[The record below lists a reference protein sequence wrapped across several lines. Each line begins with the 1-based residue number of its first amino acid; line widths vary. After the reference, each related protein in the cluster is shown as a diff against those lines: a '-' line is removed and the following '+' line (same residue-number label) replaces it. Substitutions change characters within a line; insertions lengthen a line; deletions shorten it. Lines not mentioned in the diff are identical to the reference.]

1 MPFKKVGDI
10 KIYYETHGNG
20 EPLVMISGC
29 GTDSSLS
36 WLNQVPDLSL
46 RYHVITFDNRGTGR
60 SDKPDVPYTMQMLA
74 ADVAGLLDAIGI
86 GAAHILGHS
95 MGGSIAQEFAITY
108 PERTLTLI
116 LSCASPAG
124 DPDVILPEP
133 QAMSLMFDF
142 ETINRLTPLEWTG
155 KLLACMC
162 SQEFL
167 EKHPHLV
174 NEVAARQ
181 SEYPTPP
188 HSIMR
193 QVEAM
198 LTAHTYDRLSEIKAP
213 TLVLGG
219 TADKVTPCHNLRLL
233 ASKIPNSELV
243 ILENLGHGMFIE
255 GAEQTNRVILTFLKR
270 HAMGLV
276 A

>member
-1 MPFKKVGDI
+1 MPLRKVGDI
-10 KIYYETHGNG
+10 KIYYEIHGNG

-29 GTDSSLS
+29 AANLS
-36 WLNQVPDLSL
+36 AWANQVPALSL
-46 RYHVITFDNRGTGR
+46 EYHVITLDNRGTGR
-60 SDKPDVPYTMQMLA
+60 SDKPDVPYTMQMMA
-74 ADVAGLLDAIGI
+74 TDVAGLLDSIGI
-86 GAAHILGHS
+86 GAAHILGYS
-95 MGGSIAQEFAITY
+95 MGGAIAQEFALTY

-124 DPDVILPEP
+124 APDVILPGP
-133 QAMSLMFDF
+133 QAMALMFDP
-142 ETINRLTPLEWTG
+142 ETITRMTPLDWSG

-162 SQEFL
+162 SREFL
-167 EKHPHLV
+167 DSHPQLV
-174 NEVAARQ
+174 NEVVARQ
-181 SEYPTPP
+181 NEHPTPL
-188 HSIMR
+188 HCIMR

-198 LTAHTYDRLSEIKAP
+198 LTARTYDRLSKIKAP

-219 TADKVTPCHNLRLL
+219 TADRISPCENLRLL

-270 HAMGLV
+270 HSLGQIL
-276 A
+276 

>member
-10 KIYYETHGNG
+10 KIYYETYGNG

-29 GTDSSLS
+29 GADLS
-36 WLNQVPDLSL
+36 AWANQVPVLSL
-46 RYHVITFDNRGTGR
+46 RYHVITLDNRGSGR
-60 SDKPDVPYTMQMLA
+60 SDKPDIPYTMQMMA
-74 ADVAGLLDAIGI
+74 ADVAGLLDSIGI
-86 GAAHILGHS
+86 EAAHILGYS
-95 MGGSIAQEFAITY
+95 MGGAIAQEFALTY
-108 PERTLTLI
+108 PGRTLTLI

-124 DPDVILPEP
+124 APDVVLPEP
-133 QAMSLMFDF
+133 QIMGLMFDP
-142 ETINRLTPLEWTG
+142 ETITRLTPLEWSG
-155 KLLACMC
+155 KLLGCMC

-167 EKHPHLV
+167 DEHPHLV
-174 NEVAARQ
+174 NEVMARQ
-181 SEYPTPP
+181 TEHPTPL
-188 HSIMR
+188 HCIMR

-198 LTAHTYDRLSEIKAP
+198 LTARTYDRLSKIKAP
-213 TLVLGG
+213 TLVIGG
-219 TADKVTPCHNLRLL
+219 TADRITPCENLRLL

-276 A
+276 V

>member
-10 KIYYETHGNG
+10 KIYYEVHGYG

-29 GTDSSLS
+29 GADVSA
-36 WLNQVPDLSL
+36 WANQVPALSMK
-46 RYHVITFDNRGTGR
+46 YHVITFDNRGTGR
-60 SDKPDVPYTMQMLA
+60 SDKPDIPYTMQMMA
-74 ADVAGLLDAIGI
+74 ADVAGLLDSIGI
-86 GAAHILGHS
+86 GSAHILGYS
-95 MGGSIAQEFAITY
+95 MGGGIAQEFAINY

-124 DPDVILPEP
+124 NPNVILPEP
-133 QAMSLMFDF
+133 KIMSLMFDF

-155 KLLACMC
+155 KLLGCMC

-167 EKHPHLV
+167 DRHPHLAD
-174 NEVAARQ
+174 EVVARQ
-181 SEYPTPP
+181 SKYPTPP

-198 LTAHTYDRLSEIKAP
+198 LSAHTYDRLSKIKSP

-219 TADKVTPCHNLRLL
+219 TVDRVTPCDNLRLL

-255 GAEQTNRVILTFLKR
+255 GAEQTNGAILRFLKR
-270 HAMGLV
+270 HSMGLV
-276 A
+276 I